1 MSQLLAAVAA
11 QNAAALAA
19 AAAPAPEVEV
29 PDARLRSGSM
39 AALLSETLTP
49 RRRNFAGSLTHD
61 AMGAMVAQIH
71 MEDLLEK
78 EETLA
83 AARASSDASPPL
95 PPPAAA
101 DVGLGAVAGDATLS
115 EEEKAGVPG
124 KPERM
129 VRNLLSRLDAG
140 DYDAVYD
147 YQREDAER
155 YKVRGPDHSLAAR
168 VAAIPWA
175 SPHANV
181 ILFVGFL
188 SVGKVSFLLCTV
200 TFYAILLT
208 V

>member
-1 MSQLLAAVAA
+1 MFFYIRDILRESCSQFDSLPLTCL
-11 QNAAALAA
+11 QQ
-19 AAAPAPEVEV
+19 
-29 PDARLRSGSM
+29 
-39 AALLSETLTP
+39 TL
-49 RRRNFAGSLTHD
+49 
-61 AMGAMVAQIH
+61 
-71 MEDLLEK
+71 
-78 EETLA
+78 
-83 AARASSDASPPL
+83 
-95 PPPAAA
+95 AAA